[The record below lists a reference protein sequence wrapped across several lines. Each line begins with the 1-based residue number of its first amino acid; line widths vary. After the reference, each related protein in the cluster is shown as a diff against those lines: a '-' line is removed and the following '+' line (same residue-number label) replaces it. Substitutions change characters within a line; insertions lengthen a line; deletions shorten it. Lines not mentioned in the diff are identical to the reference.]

1 MYKMRNGQ
9 PVEAAVEEIIVRGV
23 GELRKNA
30 FGDDSE
36 DAKSLPW
43 KREQAWSVLKQLA
56 KKDEAGVILVLA
68 KGDETDT
75 GCLGHRYH
83 IRIRC

>member
-1 MYKMRNGQ
+1 MNLRYPQLVYKMRNGQ
-9 PVEAAVEEIIVRGV
+9 PVEAAVEEIITRGV

-36 DAKSLPW
+36 DAKNLPW

-56 KKDEAGVILVLA
+56 KKDEVSGLMHLALSVIVTYLI
-68 KGDETDT
+68 D
-75 GCLGHRYH
+75 LG
-83 IRIRC
+83 